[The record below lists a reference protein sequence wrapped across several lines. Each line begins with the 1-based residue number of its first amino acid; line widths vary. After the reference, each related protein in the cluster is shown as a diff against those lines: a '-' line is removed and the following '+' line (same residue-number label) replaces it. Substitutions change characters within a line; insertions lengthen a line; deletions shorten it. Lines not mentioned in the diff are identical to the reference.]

1 MSLVSTHEV
10 EPTDGGATVH
20 DRFLQPKGKGAAPA
34 FEMFKEMFAS
44 QFGVEL
50 ARLVEVVQEW
60 MSGPADQPEPDLPV
74 ADESKRLATSVQT

>member
-1 MSLVSTHEV
+1 
-10 EPTDGGATVH
+10 
-20 DRFLQPKGKGAAPA
+20 
-34 FEMFKEMFAS
+34 MFKEMFAS